1 MFTGIIEELGKVKT
15 IEQNLQS
22 AKIII
27 SAKKIISGL
36 KPGDS
41 VSVNGVCLT
50 VVAHRRKEFEVDVSY
65 ETIRVTNI
73 GKLKIGE
80 AVNIERAM
88 QLSDRL
94 GGHIVTGHVDGVG
107 SISEKMILGNCTF
120 YTIKTDEDLLRYM
133 VKKGS
138 VAVDG
143 ISLTIADIVSG
154 GFMVCIIPYTERM
167 TTMGL
172 RKIGDTVNIEI
183 DIIGKYVEN
192 LLKNKKDFAL
202 FEKSQ
207 KTIDISFLREHGW
220 L

>member
-1 MFTGIIEELGKVKT
+1 MFTGIIEELGRVKT
-15 IEQNLQS
+15 IEQDLQS
-22 AKIII
+22 ARIII

-94 GGHIVTGHVDGVG
+94 GGHIVTGHIDGTG

-120 YTIKTDEDLLRYM
+120 YTIKTDEDLLRYI

-154 GFMVCIIPYTERM
+154 GFKVCIIPYTERM

-172 RKIGDTVNIEI
+172 RKIGDTVNIET
-183 DIIGKYVEN
+183 DIISKYVEN
-192 LLKNKKDFAL
+192 LLKNKKDFVL

-207 KTIDISFLREHGW
+207 KTIDVSFLKEHGW